1 MLKGAKPWVSWMMPA
16 TEPTAETMVTAQ
28 QKALS
33 PCSAHQYGENI
44 LMFFWTM
51 CIWICRHVSQ
61 SISFSRVTSIGCSEH
76 PNTLQEHA
84 GPA

>member
-1 MLKGAKPWVSWMMPA
+1 
-16 TEPTAETMVTAQ
+16 
-28 QKALS
+28 
-33 PCSAHQYGENI
+33 